1 MHNSIEKFL
10 AAEDGAGKLLAHARL
25 LTRLS
30 RIFAEVAPT
39 HLAQASCLANYRTGI
54 IFIHAANGAVAAKL
68 RQLAPRLANEF
79 SARGLE
85 CSGVHVKVQAAETRN
100 QSTTSSIR
108 PLSDGARR
116 ELAGLRERLPES
128 TLNEALG
135 RLLERAATAK

>member
-1 MHNSIEKFL
+1 MHSPIEKFL

-25 LTRLS
+25 LAKLA

-79 SARGLE
+79 SVRGFE
-85 CSGVHVKVQAAETRN
+85 CSGVHVKVQAAKTLD
-100 QSTTSSIR
+100 QSNTSTVR

-116 ELAGLRERLPES
+116 EIAGLRAQLPDS
-128 TLNEALG
+128 ALNAALG
-135 RLLERAATAK
+135 KLLERAATAK